1 MQERNTLIED
11 QYHLDGLFE
20 DIINRLEEQGIDLNN
35 VSRSNIAGIDEF
47 HVRGA
52 EVTNELVKDF
62 DFRNLRVLDI
72 GCGLG
77 GPTRMLADEFNCDV
91 SGIDM
96 SHEFIR
102 TAQKLSEIVK
112 INGNTEF
119 VQGDALKLP
128 LENGIFDA
136 VWTQHVQMNI
146 EDKFRFYSEISR
158 VLKDDGTLIY
168 YDIFR
173 IGDEDVTYPV
183 PWANDTSI
191 SFLGTTTAMD
201 HILKDLGFTCSKTT
215 DQTKKGI
222 EFLYKLFA
230 NLKKNGPPKL
240 GLNVLMGSLTK
251 EKLKNILLGLE
262 DDKIML
268 QSGIYKKK
276 Y

>member
-1 MQERNTLIED
+1 MKERNTLIED

-20 DIINRLEEQGIDLNN
+20 DILARLKEKGLDISNI
-35 VSRSNIAGIDEF
+35 SRSQLAGIDEF

-52 EVTNELVKDF
+52 EVTNELVTDF
-62 DFRNLRVLDI
+62 DFRNLKVLDI

-77 GPTRMLADEFNCDV
+77 GPTRMLADEFNCNV

-96 SHEFIR
+96 SREYIR

-112 INGNTEF
+112 TNGNTEF
-119 VQGDALKLP
+119 VQGDALELP
-128 LENGIFDA
+128 FEDGTFDA
-136 VWTQHVQMNI
+136 AWTQHVQMNI
-146 EDKFRFYSEISR
+146 EDKARFYSEINR
-158 VLKDDGTLIY
+158 VLKDEGTFIY

-173 IGDEDVTYPV
+173 TGDEDVTYPV
-183 PWANDTSI
+183 PWANDASI
-191 SFLGTTTAMD
+191 SFLGTTSDMD
-201 HILKDLGFTCSKTT
+201 IILKGLGFTSSKTT
-215 DQTKKGI
+215 DQTDKAL
-222 EFLYKLFA
+222 EFLYKIA
-230 NLKKNGPPKL
+230 VNLRKNGPPRL

-251 EKLKNILLGLE
+251 EKLGNILHGLE